1 MNLLHLD
8 SSILGPHSV
17 SRSLSSSVV
26 DQLRQK
32 VPGLRVTYRD
42 LAAEPIPHLSGPYVA
57 ATRGGVDVPPD
68 AALSEDLALGE
79 AVMQEFLAADIV
91 VIGVAFYNFSISSQ
105 LKAWIDRIAIAGKT
119 FRYTESGQL
128 QGLAGNKRVILTV
141 ARGGFYGDGSP
152 AQAME
157 HAETYLRSAFSFI
170 GVTNLDVIEANGLK
184 VSAEQREIG
193 DRPGRTAHRADHR
206 GIGSLRDVRSDD
218 LTLPIPR
225 KL

>member
-32 VPGLRVTYRD
+32 VPGLHVTYRD

-57 ATRGGVDVPPD
+57 ATRGGVGVPPN

-79 AVMQEFLAADIV
+79 AVMEEFLAADIV

-141 ARGGFYGDGSP
+141 ARGGFYGEGSP

-184 VSAEQREIG
+184 VSSEQREIAIAQAEQ
-193 DRPGRTAHRADHR
+193 RIAQLAA
-206 GIGSLRDVRSDD
+206 
-218 LTLPIPR
+218 
-225 KL
+225 

>member
-17 SRSLSSSVV
+17 SRSLSASVV

-57 ATRGGVDVPPD
+57 ATRGGVDVPPN

-79 AVMQEFLAADIV
+79 TVMQEFLAADIV

-170 GVTNLDVIEANGLK
+170 GVTDLDVIEANGLK
-184 VSAEQREIG
+184 VGAEQREMAIAQAEQ
-193 DRPGRTAHRADHR
+193 RIAQTIAA
-206 GIGSLRDVRSDD
+206 LAA
-218 LTLPIPR
+218 
-225 KL
+225 

>member
-32 VPGLRVTYRD
+32 APGLRVTYRD

-57 ATRGGVDVPPD
+57 ATRGGVDMPPN

-119 FRYTESGQL
+119 FRYSESGQL
-128 QGLAGNKRVILTV
+128 QGLAGNKRIILTV

-184 VSAEQREIG
+184 VSAEQREIAIAQAEQ
-193 DRPGRTAHRADHR
+193 RIAQTIAA
-206 GIGSLRDVRSDD
+206 LAA
-218 LTLPIPR
+218 
-225 KL
+225 

>member
-32 VPGLRVTYRD
+32 MPGLRVTYRD
-42 LAAEPIPHLSGPYVA
+42 LAAAPIPHLSGPYVA
-57 ATRGGVDVPPD
+57 ATRGGVDVPPN

-128 QGLAGNKRVILTV
+128 QGLAGNKRIILTV
-141 ARGGFYGDGSP
+141 ARGGFYGEGSP

-184 VSAEQREIG
+184 VSAEHREIAIAQAEQ
-193 DRPGRTAHRADHR
+193 RIAQTIAA
-206 GIGSLRDVRSDD
+206 LAA
-218 LTLPIPR
+218 
-225 KL
+225 

>member
-1 MNLLHLD
+1 MKLLHLD

-17 SRSLSSSVV
+17 SRSLSARVV
-26 DQLRQK
+26 DQLRQN

-57 ATRGGVDVPPD
+57 VTRGGADVTD
-68 AALSEDLALGE
+68 VALRADLALGE
-79 AVMQEFLAADIV
+79 TLMQEFLAADVV
-91 VIGVAFYNFSISSQ
+91 VIGVAFYNFSSSTQ
-105 LKAWIDRIAIAGKT
+105 LKAWVDRIAIAGKT

-128 QGLAGNKRVILTV
+128 QGLAGDKHVILAV

-152 AQAME
+152 ARAME

-184 VSAEQREIG
+184 VSAEQREMAIAQAEQ
-193 DRPGRTAHRADHR
+193 RIAQTIAA
-206 GIGSLRDVRSDD
+206 LAA
-218 LTLPIPR
+218 
-225 KL
+225 